1 MDQEGKKDISGIYI
15 GANESS
21 KFWLMVLNDL
31 KSRGVKDI
39 LITCVDGLTGF
50 KEAIQAVYPQT
61 DIQRCI
67 VHQIRYTLT
76 YVSYKDKKKFRKDLK
91 TIYTAPNEEASY
103 LALQEVKEKW
113 EKKYPYSL
121 RSWENNWNELKT
133 FFKFS
138 PEVKR
143 IMYTTNVIE
152 NLNRIFR
159 KVTKIKI

>member
-1 MDQEGKKDISGIYI
+1 MGIYI

-76 YVSYKDKKKFRKDLK
+76 YVSYKAKKEFSKDLK
-91 TIYTAPNEEASY
+91 TIYTAPM
-103 LALQEVKEKW
+103 
-113 EKKYPYSL
+113 KK
-121 RSWENNWNELKT
+121 R
-133 FFKFS
+133 
-138 PEVKR
+138 
-143 IMYTTNVIE
+143 VI
-152 NLNRIFR
+152 
-159 KVTKIKI
+159 